1 MTILMTTSGVLIAV
15 AAALVLYRMIAGP
28 SLHDRLIGLDTVTAL
43 IVCGIVIRSAHRG
56 EISDL
61 VLLVLVVLVGGLSTV
76 TAVRLVSREE
86 Q

>member
-1 MTILMTTSGVLIAV
+1 MTTLLTISGVLVAV
-15 AAALVLYRMIAGP
+15 AAALVLYRVIVGP
-28 SLHDRLIGLDTVTAL
+28 TLHDRLIGLDAVAAL

-56 EISDL
+56 EIGDL

-76 TAVRLVSREE
+76 TAVRLLPREE

>member
-1 MTILMTTSGVLIAV
+1 MTILLTVSGALVAV
-15 AAALVLYRMIAGP
+15 AAALVLYRVIVGP
-28 SLHDRLIGLDTVTAL
+28 TLHDRLIGLDSIAAL

-56 EISDL
+56 EVGDL

-76 TAVRLVSREE
+76 TAVRLLPREE

>member
-1 MTILMTTSGVLIAV
+1 MTILMTISGVLVAL
-15 AAALVLYRMIAGP
+15 AAALVLFRVVVGP
-28 SLHDRLIGLDTVTAL
+28 SLHDRLVALDTVAAL

-56 EISDL
+56 EIGDL

-76 TAVRLVSREE
+76 TAIRLASREE

>member
-1 MTILMTTSGVLIAV
+1 MTILMTISGVLVAV
-15 AAALVLYRMIAGP
+15 AAALVLFRVVVGP
-28 SLHDRLIGLDTVTAL
+28 SLHDRLVALDTVAAL

-56 EISDL
+56 EIGDL

-76 TAVRLVSREE
+76 TAIRLASREE